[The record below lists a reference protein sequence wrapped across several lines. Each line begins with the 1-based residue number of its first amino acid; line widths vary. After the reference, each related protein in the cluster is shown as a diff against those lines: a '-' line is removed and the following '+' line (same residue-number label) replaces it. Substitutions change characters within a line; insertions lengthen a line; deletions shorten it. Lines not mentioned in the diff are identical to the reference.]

1 MMNTISKP
9 MISWSRA
16 SKTCAKFNQ
25 KHRVQQ
31 QDHSMIRLMLAVEED
46 SEDEEDSKAL
56 AEEKA
61 LAVVADQ
68 SLVTTVE
75 L

>member
-1 MMNTISKP
+1 MNMIAEP
-9 MISWSRA
+9 MISWSGV
-16 SKTCAKFNQ
+16 SKTCTESNK

-31 QDHSMIRLMLAVEED
+31 QDHSMIKLMLAVEED
-46 SEDEEDSKAL
+46 EEDEEDSEAL
-56 AEEKA
+56 AVEKA

-75 L
+75 F